1 MADPSVARLMRRRD
15 CLILQTARAKIRDKG
30 FVFAMSPLVIHNA
43 KIIGQTGI
51 QTGGVLIR
59 DGQVEQVFA
68 ENETPTGLNRAESI
82 DLQGNYL
89 SSGLIDIHIH
99 GSAGI
104 DVQATDENG
113 LAKLSEFLLSEGV
126 TAYFPTLVPTDDR
139 GYSEALATINSY
151 VERQNQQ
158 KSAAGQGARILG
170 VHFEGPFVNEHRC
183 GALRTRYFRTYDGD
197 PRSVEQFT
205 GERSEVARLMTL
217 APETERGLDLIRD
230 LNARGVRTFIGHS
243 QADPRTLDESAGAG
257 ARHITHFPNA
267 LDPLHHRKPGAVAW
281 GLVQNEITLDC
292 IADFHHVDP
301 LMLRLVYQSKGADRI
316 ALISDAIMPAGLG
329 DGEFEVWDERII
341 VRDGR
346 TSLAES
352 PGTLAGSVIHLR
364 QAVKNITDIGVPI
377 NEAVRMATQIP
388 ARSSGVQSQ
397 YGSIEVGK
405 KADLIGFNGDFAMR
419 LAVVD
424 GKVAFSN
431 VD

>member
-1 MADPSVARLMRRRD
+1 
-15 CLILQTARAKIRDKG
+15 
-30 FVFAMSPLVIHNA
+30 MSPLVIRNA
-43 KIIGQTGI
+43 RLIGQTGI

-59 DGQVEQVFA
+59 DGQIEQVFA
-68 ENETPTGLNRAESI
+68 EDETPTGVSRSESI
-82 DLQGNYL
+82 DLQGDYL

-158 KSAAGQGARILG
+158 KSGAPPGARILG

-183 GALRTRYFRTYDGD
+183 GALRTRYFRKYDGD
-197 PRSVEQFT
+197 RRSIEQFT
-205 GERSEVARLMTL
+205 GNGSELARLMTL
-217 APETERGLDLIRD
+217 APETDRGLDLIRD
-230 LNARGVRTFIGHS
+230 LHARGVRAFIGHS
-243 QADPRTLDESAGAG
+243 QADPKTLDDSAKAG

-281 GLVQNEITLDC
+281 GLLQTEVTLDC
-292 IADFHHVDP
+292 IADFQHVDR
-301 LMLRLVYQSKGADRI
+301 LMLQLIYQSKGADGI

-329 DGEFEVWDERII
+329 DGEFEVWDEKII

-346 TSLAES
+346 TSLAQS
-352 PGTLAGSVIHLR
+352 PGTLAGSVMNLR
-364 QAVKNITDIGVPI
+364 QAVKNITEIGVPI
-377 NEAVRMATQIP
+377 NEAVRMASQIP
-388 ARSSGVQSQ
+388 ARASGMQSE
-397 YGSIEVGK
+397 YGSIEPGK
-405 KADLIGFNGDFAMR
+405 KADLIGLDGEFAVR
-419 LAVVD
+419 LALVH
-424 GKVAFSN
+424 GKVAFSR